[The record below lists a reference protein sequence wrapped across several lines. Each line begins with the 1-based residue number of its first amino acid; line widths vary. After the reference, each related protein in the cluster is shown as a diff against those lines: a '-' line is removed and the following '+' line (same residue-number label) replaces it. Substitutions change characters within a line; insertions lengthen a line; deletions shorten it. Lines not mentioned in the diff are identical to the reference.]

1 MPKDTA
7 TQVRYP
13 SQGAYVGVEAMT
25 DKEMT
30 EILTSLV
37 AETTETKFLNDM
49 RASQVV
55 DTQMFDNLRVYQ
67 GVLQCRIKVQEFDGH
82 GYQVSQV
89 MWEWRDV
96 EVVT

>member
-1 MPKDTA
+1 
-7 TQVRYP
+7 
-13 SQGAYVGVEAMT
+13 
-25 DKEMT
+25 MT
-30 EILTSLV
+30 EQPTGPDLEFAHIEYITGSPDLQSNLV
-37 AETTETKFLNDM
+37 PETTETKFLNDM

-55 DTQMFDNLRVYQ
+55 DTQMLDNLRVYQ

>member
-1 MPKDTA
+1 MSEQPTGPDLEFAHIEYITGSPDL
-7 TQVRYP
+7 Q
-13 SQGAYVGVEAMT
+13 S
-25 DKEMT
+25 
-30 EILTSLV
+30 SLV
-37 AETTETKFLNDM
+37 METKETKFLNDM
-49 RASQVV
+49 RARQDV